1 MSKNF
6 IDKENKRAEKG
17 ISKKVYMSILS
28 RDCYFISTD
37 KPMLYRSKK

>member
-6 IDKENKRAEKG
+6 INKENKWTEKG
-17 ISKKVYMSILS
+17 ISKEVYMPIMS

-37 KPMLYRSKK
+37 KPMLGK